1 MKKMFSRL
9 CSAFFVLS
17 LLAASG
23 FTLISESQVA
33 YAATLTIEQNTIGNI
48 FYENDTKSFKINTD
62 GDSIDWVYS
71 DYWSNIV
78 QSGSQAVS
86 GGSVLLT
93 VHPDKKGWFNLVVT
107 AKQNGNVIASK
118 DTSFAVV
125 SNFDLSQVTDSHF
138 SVQTHAARTDLIA
151 QDSAALIPIARKMG
165 VKYVRDALRWGDIED
180 TTKGI
185 YNFKSFHDDFM
196 SRVASNDLKPYI
208 TLALYNDLYDGGN
221 APTSSE
227 ARVAFAEYGKQLLS
241 RYPQVGQVEIWNEP
255 DIPSFGKGL
264 TTEDEKADFY
274 YNLLKT
280 SYEQIHPL
288 FPNVKITGFVF
299 GELGSDAFLEALYQK
314 GALNYLDEY
323 SFHSYTRNPEDF
335 VKDINRHKNIMKT
348 YNNNQTI
355 PMNLSETGFS
365 NFNFDE
371 HVQANY
377 VARRIVT
384 ALAGGIQKINI
395 YNLQNKSTVPG
406 EYEGTFGLIRNP
418 DDVKGAYVPK
428 PAYAVYAAMTREL
441 MGADFQTTEDVAP
454 GIYIHRFRKGTED
467 IRVMYA
473 PKGADLKLYTRES
486 LDVTDIM
493 GNTLTYTSTN
503 GYVRMRLDENPIY
516 VKGELEAPYI
526 EEIPTSI
533 TNPITLYTGYSIGGY
548 TEVNGPLGTATNRWV
563 TSSVLKG
570 YNGGISRAIT
580 NPTGASAKWT
590 PTVSLTGR
598 YRVSAYLPG
607 TPATPANTTK
617 MAGYSIYINGV
628 KQETKVVDQF
638 SLQGSWQV
646 LGSYELPRGTSSY
659 ILLEDGNP
667 AHDRPLRADVI
678 RLESIPPTGIALD
691 TDSLD
696 LRVGDT
702 HSFTAVFTPAEATD
716 QTLVWSS
723 SNSQIVTVDAQGHVN
738 ATGVGEAVIRAT
750 NPLTS
755 LYAEAKIQVT
765 IPSIQQ
771 VTIYNSYGT
780 NAGYT
785 EVNGPLGTATNK
797 WVTSTVLKGYN
808 GGISRAIT
816 NPTGASAQ
824 WTPTITQPGRYRVS
838 VYLPGTPATPVYTTK
853 TAEYSIYMDRVK
865 IDSKIVD
872 SYTLQGSWQLLG
884 IYDLP
889 RGSTSYITVEDANSA
904 HDRPLRADVAK
915 FEFVPPTG
923 ISLDTQALDLQ
934 IGDTH
939 LFTAGITPNDAT
951 DQDLLW
957 SSTNS
962 DVAAIDAQGHLRAL
976 AVGSTVIRV
985 TNPLTSLYAEAGV
998 KVTQVDKTA
1007 PTTTDNA
1014 PTSWVNHDVTV
1025 SLNASDNESGVAAA
1039 NYTVDGGT
1047 QQTGT
1052 TVTLTTEG
1060 VQILVYWS
1068 VDNAG
1073 NIEAQHTTIIK
1084 IDKTPPAEAT
1094 LAADMTASTNTDV
1107 TVTISYPADAV
1118 AKEYKV
1124 SESGTWTAYTSPIVV
1139 SENGTVYARGMDA
1152 AGNIS
1157 KETHYVISNIDK
1169 VIPIATVAYSTTTT
1183 TTQAV
1188 YATMTPNKPVTI
1200 INNGGS
1206 SSYTFFFNGSFTFE
1220 FVDSNGKKGTA
1231 TAIVNNIVSK
1241 SKAKPGAAILSDD
1254 NGYDT
1259 GLQDGSYNV
1268 TMNMWYGENG
1278 KIYKLYENDVL
1289 IDTKVLADNSPS
1301 AQVTSTPINN
1311 KNNGTY
1317 RYYVELTNA
1326 YGTTTSSTHVVTIT
1340 KAAPDKPVLSGD
1352 NWDGDGN
1359 FKVSM
1364 NMWWGTN
1371 GTTYNLYENGVLIYT
1386 EALRNHTPS
1395 AQSAVTA
1402 ITNKI
1407 KGTYEYR
1414 GEIVNYVGAS
1424 SSDTMIVKVT
1434 K

>member
-1 MKKMFSRL
+1 MNKMLVRL
-9 CSAFFVLS
+9 VSVFLVLS
-17 LLAASG
+17 LLLGSG
-23 FTLISESQVA
+23 FTLISERQVA
-33 YAATLTIEQNTIGNI
+33 YASALTIEQITVGNI

-71 DYWSNIV
+71 DYWDHIV

-93 VHPDKKGWFNLVVT
+93 VNPGKKGWFNLVVT
-107 AKQNGNVIASK
+107 AKQNGNIIATK

-125 SNFDLSQVTDSHF
+125 SNFDLSQVVDSHF

-165 VKYVRDALRWGDIED
+165 VKYIRDALRWGDIED

-185 YNFKSFHDDFM
+185 YNFKAYHDDFM
-196 SRVASNDLKPYI
+196 SRVASNDLKPYM

-221 APTSSE
+221 APTSPE
-227 ARVAFAEYGKQLLS
+227 ARAAFAEYGKQLLS
-241 RYPQVGQVEIWNEP
+241 RYPEVGQVEIWNEP

-264 TTEDEKADFY
+264 STEAEKADFY

-288 FPNVKITGFVF
+288 YPNVKITGFVF
-299 GELGSDAFLEALYQK
+299 GEMGSDAFLEALYQK

-348 YNNNQTI
+348 YNNNQTVPI
-355 PMNLSETGFS
+355 NLSETGFS

-384 ALAGGIQKINI
+384 ALANGIQKINI

-406 EYEGTFGLIRNP
+406 EFEGTFGLIRNP
-418 DDVKGAYVPK
+418 DDAKGAYVPK
-428 PAYAVYAAMTREL
+428 PAYAAYATMTREL
-441 MGADFQTTEDVAP
+441 TGADFQATEEVFP
-454 GIYIHRFRKGTED
+454 GIYIHRFHKGTED

-473 PKGADLKLYTRES
+473 PTGADLKLYTHDS

-493 GNTLTYTSTN
+493 GNTHALTPTN
-503 GYVRMRLDENPIY
+503 GYVQIRLDENPIY
-516 VKGELEAPYI
+516 VKGGLEAPYI
-526 EEIPTSI
+526 EEIPPSSTD
-533 TNPITLYTGYSIGGY
+533 PITLYTGYSTGGY
-548 TEVNGPLGTATNRWV
+548 TEVNGPLGTATNKWV

-580 NPTGASAKWT
+580 IPTGASAKWT
-590 PTVSLTGR
+590 PTVPQTGQ
-598 YRVSAYLPG
+598 YRISTYLPG
-607 TPATPANTTK
+607 TPAAPVNTTK
-617 MAGYSIYINGV
+617 TAAYSIYINGV
-628 KQETKVVDQF
+628 KQETKTVDQF

-646 LGSYELPRGTSSY
+646 LGSYQLPRGANSY

-678 RLESIPPTGIALD
+678 RLEMIPPTGIALD
-691 TDSLD
+691 TGSLN

-702 HSFTAVFTPAEATD
+702 HTFTAVFTPAEATD
-716 QTLVWSS
+716 RTLVWTSS
-723 SNSQIVTVDAQGHVN
+723 DNQVATVDAEGQVN
-738 ATGVGEAVIRAT
+738 AAGAGEAVIRVT

-755 LYAEAKIQVT
+755 LYAEARIQVT
-765 IPSIQQ
+765 IPPIER

-780 NAGYT
+780 NGGYT

-797 WVTSTVLKGYN
+797 WVTSTVLQGYS

-816 NPTGASAQ
+816 NPTGASAK
-824 WTPTITQPGRYRVS
+824 WTPTIVQPGRYRVS
-838 VYLPGTPATPVYTTK
+838 VYLPGTPAAPVYTTK
-853 TAEYSIYMDRVK
+853 AAEYSIYIDGVK
-865 IDSKIVD
+865 TDSKIVD

-884 IYDLP
+884 IYDMP
-889 RGSTSYITVEDANSA
+889 RGSTSYIIVEDANSA
-904 HDRPLRADVAK
+904 HDRPLRADAAK
-915 FEFVPPTG
+915 FEFIPATG
-923 ISLDTQALDLQ
+923 ISLDTQTLNVL

-939 LFTAGITPNDAT
+939 QFTAGITPNDST
-951 DQDLLW
+951 DQALLW
-957 SSTNS
+957 SSSNS
-962 DVAAIDAQGHLRAL
+962 EVAAIDAQGHLRAL

-985 TNPLTSLYAEAGV
+985 SNPLTSLYAEAEV

-1014 PTSWVNHDVTV
+1014 PAGWVNHDVTV
-1025 SLNASDNESGVAAA
+1025 SLNASDSESGVAAVY
-1039 NYTVDGGT
+1039 YTVDGGA

-1052 TVTLTTEG
+1052 TVTLTSEG
-1060 VQILVYWS
+1060 VHTLSFWS

-1073 NIEAQHTTIIK
+1073 NIESQHMTIIK
-1084 IDKTPPAEAT
+1084 IDKTPPAEAALT
-1094 LAADMTASTNTDV
+1094 ADKTAPTATDV
-1107 TVTISYPADAV
+1107 TVTISYPADAMEKV
-1118 AKEYKV
+1118 YKV
-1124 SESGTWTAYTSPIVV
+1124 GANGTWAAYLTPVVV
-1139 SENGTVYARGMDA
+1139 SENGTVYARGTDA
-1152 AGNIS
+1152 AGNLS
-1157 KETHYVISNIDK
+1157 NETSYVISNIDK
-1169 VIPIATVAYSTTTT
+1169 VIPTATIAYSTTTT

-1188 YATMTPNKPVTI
+1188 YATLTPNKPVTI
-1200 INNGGS
+1200 TNNGGL
-1206 SSYTFFFNGSFTFE
+1206 SSYTFYYNGSFTFE
-1220 FVDSNGKKGTA
+1220 FVDSHGMKGTA
-1231 TAIVNNIVSK
+1231 TAIVNNILSN
-1241 SKAKPGAAILSDD
+1241 SKAKPGVITLSDD

-1259 GLQDGSYNV
+1259 GIQDGSYQI

-1278 KIYKLYENDVL
+1278 SLYKLYENDAL
-1289 IDTKVLADNSPS
+1289 IDTKVVADNSPH
-1301 AQVTSTPINN
+1301 AQAVTTRIHE
-1311 KNNGTY
+1311 KKNGTY
-1317 RYYVELTNA
+1317 RYYAELINA
-1326 YGTTTSSTHVVTIT
+1326 YGTTTSGTHVVTVS
-1340 KAAPDKPVLSGD
+1340 KAAPDKPILSAD
-1352 NWDGDGN
+1352 KWDGDGN

-1364 NMWWGTN
+1364 NLWWGTN
-1371 GTTYNLYENGVLIYT
+1371 GTTYHLYENGVLIYT
-1386 EALRNHTPS
+1386 KAMRNHTPS

-1407 KGTYEYR
+1407 KGSYEYR
-1414 GEIVNYVGAS
+1414 GELVNYAGAT
-1424 SSDTMIVKVT
+1424 SSDTIIVQVT
-1434 K
+1434 H